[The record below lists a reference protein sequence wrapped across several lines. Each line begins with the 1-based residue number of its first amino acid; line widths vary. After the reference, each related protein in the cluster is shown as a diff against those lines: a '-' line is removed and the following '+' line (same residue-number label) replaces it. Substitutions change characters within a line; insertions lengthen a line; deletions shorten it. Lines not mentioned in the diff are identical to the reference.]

1 MRAVGSRLF
10 HRNQQIWVCV
20 VAGLFLCDFV
30 LCGYLPS
37 QRRLEALRKA
47 RARQSQTI
55 QMAAAQGAELP
66 ALRRRLQTVQETVER
81 YDACVPAERALGTF
95 LQQIASIMTQHRLT
109 DQVVVPGNEVSAD
122 GLSCIPV
129 QITCRGNLAD
139 MFLFFNGLQ
148 ALDRL
153 VRFERV
159 VLQNDDEFSGRA
171 RMQTDAVIFYELAGQ
186 EEANRSAGAK
196 PAEGVNHGA

>member
-10 HRNQQIWVCV
+10 TRNQQMWVCAI
-20 VAGLFLCDFV
+20 AGLFVCDFV

-66 ALRRRLQTVQETVER
+66 ALRRRLQDVQETVER

-95 LQQIASIMTQHRLT
+95 LQQIAAIMTQHRLT
-109 DQVVVPGNEVSAD
+109 DQVVVPGKEASAE

-129 QITCRGNLAD
+129 QITCKGTLAD

-148 ALDRL
+148 TLDRL

-159 VLQNDDEFSGRA
+159 VLKNDEGFSGQA
-171 RMQTDAVIFYELAGQ
+171 RMQTDAVIFYQLAGQ
-186 EEANRSAGAK
+186 EEGNRSAGAQ
-196 PAEGVNHGA
+196 PAEGDNHGA